1 VNAPDTEA
9 WSPIHYCASLKQPS
23 IEVLDI
29 LYCAGA
35 DVSLFSKTG
44 NCTPLHCLARRKR
57 GPDALR
63 DQASNDA
70 LYRFVVHLVRNLRAP
85 LQARDNNN
93 ETCVHV
99 AAEHGDSAEVL
110 RAMLDSDPEH
120 TVSEMRDSRG
130 YVILLI
136 LEIDNRYRTLRPR
149 LTPFEV
155 AKPEFRSLFSH
166 FHEERRPVSSASHA
180 TVRPLRYSGSNM
192 SLLTLTALSPPLDD
206 NVSPSV
212 FEKVLDSLNA
222 ITMGLTLS
230 PGFTS
235 SEAALDR
242 FDALLRDASS
252 VSQGA
257 ISQLYSRLEEARE
270 DVSRGRESWTSADTS
285 LDTISQAVE
294 ERLTTGSF
302 IAQEP
307 GTGDSSRQSIATRR
321 SSSDIDYE
329 LPISPGLTSEF
340 LMLDASENDHGNLL
354 KPWPRARD
362 SADTSNLSI
371 SQESNPADSIARL
384 RSHKSMSDLRL
395 VTPPLGQDDVGTT
408 STPLRRARADTLT
421 DLGTKGGRSRL
432 HSGAGAEEGKR
443 ARLKAWLKR
452 TFLPE
457 RMPRSPVPKV
467 EEVPSS
473 LTTLVEKD
481 ENVTTRNAP
490 LQPKYR
496 VLATV
501 GKDLARI
508 DECMSNVRTVIRSL
522 MVYLPSLYD
531 RRKEYSY
538 RHTAQLSVLNT
549 G

>member
-1 VNAPDTEA
+1 
-9 WSPIHYCASLKQPS
+9 
-23 IEVLDI
+23 
-29 LYCAGA
+29 
-35 DVSLFSKTG
+35 
-44 NCTPLHCLARRKR
+44 
-57 GPDALR
+57 
-63 DQASNDA
+63 
-70 LYRFVVHLVRNLRAP
+70 
-85 LQARDNNN
+85 
-93 ETCVHV
+93 
-99 AAEHGDSAEVL
+99 
-110 RAMLDSDPEH
+110 
-120 TVSEMRDSRG
+120 
-130 YVILLI
+130 
-136 LEIDNRYRTLRPR
+136 
-149 LTPFEV
+149 
-155 AKPEFRSLFSH
+155 
-166 FHEERRPVSSASHA
+166 
-180 TVRPLRYSGSNM
+180 M

-222 ITMGLTLS
+222 ITMGLSLS

-270 DVSRGRESWTSADTS
+270 DVSRARESWTSADSS

-307 GTGDSSRQSIATRR
+307 GTGYSSRQSIATRR
-321 SSSDIDYE
+321 SSSDIDYD

-340 LMLDASENDHGNLL
+340 LMLDASENDHGGNLL

-371 SQESNPADSIARL
+371 SQESNPADSMARL

-395 VTPPLGQDDVGTT
+395 ATPALGQDDVGTT

-457 RMPRSPVPKV
+457 RMPRSPAPKV

-481 ENVTTRNAP
+481 ENVTTRTAP
-490 LQPKYR
+490 LHPKYR

-508 DECMSNVRTVIRSL
+508 DECMSNVRTLIISVIRSL
-522 MVYLPSLYD
+522 MLYLYD

-538 RHTAQLSVLNT
+538 RHTAQLSGLNT